1 MRNEGREFIAMAD
14 SPIFIV
20 GCPRSGTK
28 LIRDLLRSHP
38 NITFPHESQFI
49 PRLYRL
55 YGDPVNEREAVRLAG
70 TILGIYWVRAFGL
83 SQTASSFSQCR
94 TYAEIVSGIFREW
107 AAKEGKPRW
116 GDKTPQYVTEIPT
129 LIEIFPSC
137 RIIHIYRDGRDVALS
152 FMKQWFGP
160 GNVFSAAS
168 VWKRM
173 VTKGR
178 SDGAEA
184 GPDRYM
190 EIRYETLL
198 EDPRE
203 IMEEVCKF
211 IGKPFCEAVLRPNF
225 IESGINL
232 SKPGG
237 YGTKTEILSKNR
249 GKWRS
254 GMPVP
259 DRAVFESVAGG
270 LLTELGY
277 ETEGLSRPIGF
288 HERVKWKAQD
298 LSNFAD
304 KRLRRGRIGEWL
316 PGELLFMWADVRGYI
331 KMEKLFGK
339 VFPKRKS

>member
-1 MRNEGREFIAMAD
+1 MTMAD

-70 TILGIYWVRAFGL
+70 TILGIHWVRAFDL
-83 SQTASSFSQCR
+83 PVSPSSFAGYRSYR
-94 TYAEIVSGIFREW
+94 AVVSRIFGEW

-137 RIIHIYRDGRDVALS
+137 KIIHIYRDGRDVALS

-168 VWKRM
+168 AWKRM

-178 SDGAEA
+178 SDGARA
-184 GPDRYM
+184 GLERYLEISYERLLDNPGETM
-190 EIRYETLL
+190 EN
-198 EDPRE
+198 
-203 IMEEVCKF
+203 VCAF
-211 IGKPFCEAVLRPNF
+211 IGEQFDEGMLTPNF
-225 IESGINL
+225 IESGLNL

-237 YGTKTEILSKNR
+237 YGTKTEILRSNQ
-249 GKWRS
+249 GKWKREMAV
-254 GMPVP
+254 G
-259 DRAVFESVAGG
+259 DRAIFESAAGG
-270 LLTELGY
+270 LLRELGY
-277 ETEGLSRPIGF
+277 ATEGHVRRISR
-288 HERVKWKAQD
+288 HERILWSIQDYYHFLVMRLKRRNLKA
-298 LSNFAD
+298 
-304 KRLRRGRIGEWL
+304 WL
-316 PGELLFMWADVRGYI
+316 LDELLLRWADIRGDI
-331 KMEKLFGK
+331 KMDKLFGK
-339 VFPKRKS
+339 IFPKRKN

>member
-1 MRNEGREFIAMAD
+1 MAD

-55 YGDPVNEREAVRLAG
+55 YGDPVNEKEVVRLAG

-137 RIIHIYRDGRDVALS
+137 KIIHIYRDGRDVALS
-152 FMKQWFGP
+152 FMKLWFGP

-168 VWKRM
+168 AWKRM

-178 SDGAEA
+178 EDGGRA
-184 GPDRYM
+184 GPERYM
-190 EIRYETLL
+190 EVRYETLL

-211 IGKPFCEAVLRPNF
+211 IGEPFCEAVLRPNF

-237 YGTKTEILSKNR
+237 YGTKTEILSKNQ
-249 GKWRS
+249 GKWRNEMS
-254 GMPVP
+254 AP
-259 DRAVFESVAGG
+259 DRAIFESVAGD
-270 LLTELGY
+270 LLGELGY
-277 ETEGLSRPIGF
+277 ETEGHGRRIAM
-288 HERVKWKAQD
+288 HERLLWNIQD
-298 LSNFAD
+298 YYHFLEMRLKRRNINARIAD
-304 KRLRRGRIGEWL
+304 
-316 PGELLFMWADVRGYI
+316 ELLLRWADIRGGI

-339 VFPKRKS
+339 VFPKRKN